1 MRNDE
6 GVGQKRQYRFRTRA
20 ALARLYK
27 WHIGSA
33 AKTSFAPKP
42 DSALQ
47 MQTQLQTKMQ
57 MKMQKKT

>member
-6 GVGQKRQYRFRTRA
+6 GVEQKRQYRFRTRA
-20 ALARLYK
+20 ALARLCK

-42 DSALQ
+42 DPALQ
-47 MQTQLQTKMQ
+47 MQTQLQAQ
-57 MKMQKKT
+57 RRVKMQKKT